1 MKNHHL
7 LIVSFA
13 GGFASALS
21 MADNLGDIRT
31 YLKAFV
37 IGLGASGLLKAKLPD
52 AGPGRDAV
60 PGVHPEP
67 HQFTRPGKGS

>member
-1 MKNHHL
+1 VKNHHL

-52 AGPGRDAV
+52 AGPG
-60 PGVHPEP
+60 
-67 HQFTRPGKGS
+67 